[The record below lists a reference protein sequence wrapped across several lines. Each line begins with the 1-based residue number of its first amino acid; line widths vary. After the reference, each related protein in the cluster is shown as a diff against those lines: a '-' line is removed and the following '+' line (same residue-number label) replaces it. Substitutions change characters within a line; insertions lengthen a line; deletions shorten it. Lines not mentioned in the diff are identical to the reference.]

1 VSGRR
6 GDLDLVGTERSGGA
20 TPAGPEPSP
29 ARPDP
34 RPIQRQRAQVL
45 RRIVAAC
52 AGGHLDHAE
61 LAARSEAAQQASTM
75 SGLSAVVADVPGPGQ
90 AAVAGHWVRG
100 RRFILGFFCP
110 AGWRP
115 FRALAA
121 RVRAAAVFGE
131 VMIDL
136 RRTAVTSFVTDIT
149 AVALAGEVRIVVPA
163 GYRVDTRLS
172 AAVFGRAVADIPASR
187 PGPLTPVIRLTSVA
201 VLGNVL
207 TSQVP
212 PAS

>member
-1 VSGRR
+1 MSNRSG
-6 GDLDLVGTERSGGA
+6 DPHLVGTERPGGV
-20 TPAGPEPSP
+20 
-29 ARPDP
+29 
-34 RPIQRQRAQVL
+34 QRYRAQVL
-45 RRIVAAC
+45 DQIVAAC
-52 AGGHLDHAE
+52 ADGRLDHAE
-61 LAARSEAAQQASTM
+61 LAARSEAAQRAATL
-75 SGLSAVVADVPGPGQ
+75 SGLGAVIADIPGPGQ
-90 AAVAGHWVRG
+90 ASVAGCRRRA
-100 RRFILGFFCP
+100 RRFILGFLGA

-136 RRTAVTSFVTDIT
+136 RRTAVTSFVTEIT

-163 GYRVDTRLS
+163 GFRVDAGL
-172 AAVFGRAVADIPASR
+172 AAAAFGRTVAVIPPAR
-187 PGPLTPVIRLTSVA
+187 PGTLTPVIRLRSVA

-212 PAS
+212 PTS

>member
-1 VSGRR
+1 VGNRSG
-6 GDLDLVGTERSGGA
+6 DPIWVGTEHDPGA
-20 TPAGPEPSP
+20 VQRYR
-29 ARPDP
+29 AR
-34 RPIQRQRAQVL
+34 VL
-45 RRIVAAC
+45 DRIVAAC
-52 AGGHLDHAE
+52 ADGRLDHAE
-61 LAARSEAAQQASTM
+61 LAARSEAAQRAGTM
-75 SGLSAVVADVPGPGQ
+75 PGLGAVLADIPGPGQ
-90 AAVAGHWVRG
+90 ASVAGYRRRA
-100 RRFILGFFCP
+100 RRFILGFLGP

-136 RRTAVTSFVTDIT
+136 RRTAVTSFVTEIT

-163 GYRVDTRLS
+163 GFRVDTGLAAAAFGRT
-172 AAVFGRAVADIPASR
+172 AAVIP
-187 PGPLTPVIRLTSVA
+187 PGQPGALTPVIRLRSVA

-212 PAS
+212 PASGQAL

>member
-1 VSGRR
+1 MGVRR
-6 GDLDLVGTERSGGA
+6 GDPDLVGTERSGGV
-20 TPAGPEPSP
+20 TP
-29 ARPDP
+29 PDP
-34 RPIQRQRAQVL
+34 GPSLARADPPVIQRHRAQVL

-61 LAARSEAAQQASTM
+61 LADLSEAAQQAKTV
-75 SGLSAVVADVPGPGQ
+75 SGLNAVVADVPGPGQ
-90 AAVAGHWVRG
+90 AAVAGYRVRA
-100 RRFILGFFCP
+100 RRFILGFLGP

-115 FRALAA
+115 FRALAE
-121 RVRAAAVFGE
+121 RVAAAAVFGE

-172 AAVFGRAVADIPASR
+172 AAVFGRAVADIPAGR

-212 PAS
+212 PVT